1 MKCVIVGSF
10 IAFAGS
16 LGLAVVLGAQT
27 PGSSRPPDTYDASKT
42 QTLTGC
48 LRPAVKEGDYLLADA
63 VDPKASGAS
72 KSSYALIGVVPPGV
86 RLKNHVNHKVEVS
99 GAVGE
104 ASEIGRAHV

>member
-1 MKCVIVGSF
+1 MLFRS
-10 IAFAGS
+10 
-16 LGLAVVLGAQT
+16 
-27 PGSSRPPDTYDASKT
+27 ASKT

-86 RLKNHVNHKVEVS
+86 RLKNHVNHKVEIS
-99 GAVGE
+99 GSVGE
-104 ASEIGRAHV
+104 DTAKRTLNMETFKMVADKC